1 MKDAK
6 EFLINGITITAP
18 AALTFAKGKKE
29 LIVKHETLAGEN
41 LYALP
46 AGRRIT
52 ESGIML

>member
-6 EFLINGITITAP
+6 EFLINGIAITAP
-18 AALTFAKGKKE
+18 AALTLAKGKKE
-29 LIVKHETLAGEN
+29 LIVKHETLAGEK

-52 ESGIML
+52 ESGILL

>member
-29 LIVKHETLAGEN
+29 LIVKHETLACEK

-52 ESGIML
+52 ESGILL

>member
-29 LIVKHETLAGEN
+29 LIVKHETLAGEK

-46 AGRRIT
+46 AGRRIA
-52 ESGIML
+52 ESGILL

>member
-18 AALTFAKGKKE
+18 PALTFAKGKKE
-29 LIVKHETLAGEN
+29 LIVKHETLAGEK

-52 ESGIML
+52 ESGILL

>member
-1 MKDAK
+1 MKDK
-6 EFLINGITITAP
+6 KDFFINGIKVTAP

-29 LIVKHETLAGEN
+29 LIVKHETLAGEK

>member
-29 LIVKHETLAGEN
+29 LIVKYETLAGEK

-52 ESGIML
+52 ESGILL

>member
-18 AALTFAKGKKE
+18 AALTFAKEKKE
-29 LIVKHETLAGEN
+29 LIVKHETLAGEK

>member
-29 LIVKHETLAGEN
+29 LIVKHETLAGEK

-52 ESGIML
+52 ESRILL

>member
-18 AALTFAKGKKE
+18 AALAFAKGKKE
-29 LIVKHETLAGEN
+29 LIVKHETLAGEK

-52 ESGIML
+52 ESGILL

>member
-29 LIVKHETLAGEN
+29 LIVKHETLAGGK

-52 ESGIML
+52 ESGILL

>member
-29 LIVKHETLAGEN
+29 LTVKHETLAGEK
-41 LYALP
+41 LYTLP

-52 ESGIML
+52 ESGILL

>member
-29 LIVKHETLAGEN
+29 LIVKHETLAGEK

>member
-1 MKDAK
+1 MKDK
-6 EFLINGITITAP
+6 KDFFINGIKITAP

-29 LIVKHETLAGEN
+29 LIVKHETLAGEK

-52 ESGIML
+52 ESGILL